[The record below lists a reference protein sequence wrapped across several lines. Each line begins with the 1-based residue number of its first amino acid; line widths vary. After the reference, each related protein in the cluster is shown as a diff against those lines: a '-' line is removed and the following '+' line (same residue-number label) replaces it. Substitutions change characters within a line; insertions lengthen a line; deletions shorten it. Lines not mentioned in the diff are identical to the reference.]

1 MKIQTTDWEKIFAKH
16 LTDKVFVSRIDNS
29 SNSVIRQTIKTG
41 QRIWTET
48 SSDMRYDGKYVC
60 EQMLNIIS
68 HLGNEN

>member
-16 LTDKVFVSRIDNS
+16 LTFVSRIDNS
-29 SNSVIRQTIKTG
+29 SNSLIRQTIKNG

-48 SSDMRYDGKYVC
+48 SSDMRYDGKYAC

-68 HLGNEN
+68 HLENEI